1 MNRSPIISLP
11 LIDVKT
17 IFLQESVRQ
26 YLISGTLKEVIGQFL
41 TLQREREKERERHFH
56 SAERFIRSLN
66 FIYLLF
72 VKLIKASVEMI
83 CYHIQNLYSFH
94 F

>member
-26 YLISGTLKEVIGQFL
+26 YLISGMLKEVIGQFL
-41 TLQREREKERERHFH
+41 TLQREREREREREI
-56 SAERFIRSLN
+56 SIQLRDSLE
-66 FIYLLF
+66 LLT
-72 VKLIKASVEMI
+72 LYI
-83 CYHIQNLYSFH
+83 CYL
-94 F
+94 

>member
-41 TLQREREKERERHFH
+41 TLQREREREAFPF
-56 SAERFIRSLN
+56 S
-66 FIYLLF
+66 
-72 VKLIKASVEMI
+72 
-83 CYHIQNLYSFH
+83 
-94 F
+94 